1 MKFKLTGLLICFLL
15 AADSAI
21 AQTQKISISADNL
34 PIKTVFDKLQR
45 KSKYYI
51 LYSDEVVPDSMRV
64 SLQASNLSMSTILDQ
79 LLNGKNLGYHITGKG
94 MIVISAKTLPGTA
107 SRKKEINTSLSGT
120 YTVKRP
126 AFLSFR
132 LR

>member
-107 SRKKEINTSLSGT
+107 SRK
-120 YTVKRP
+120 
-126 AFLSFR
+126 
-132 LR
+132 